1 MIRSSTLRKIHTH
14 RISVRLRRSSILGP
28 GIMLLLAGVSA
39 HADDY
44 IVYSPYVLAT
54 QSEIEVRGFRFEDT
68 RADLTGSG
76 AAELSVSHAYTGWW
90 KPEIYLVRFQ
100 QDPGSNGRLIGY
112 EFENTFQLTQPGEFW
127 VDLGFLAS
135 YEHQTVAGMSDVV
148 EFGPLLEKHTG
159 KLAYRVNFIWEKAV
173 GANASGKY
181 MFRSSY
187 SGTYTISAALSPGVE
202 AYALPNDHAY
212 QVGPIA
218 AGEWHVPGTTSGFEY
233 RIGVVFGV
241 NDAAPRQTW
250 LAQFEYEFF

>member
-1 MIRSSTLRKIHTH
+1 MIRSSTFRKIFTH
-14 RISVRLRRSSILGP
+14 RFSARFPRPANLGP
-28 GIMLLLAGVSA
+28 GIVLVLASISA
-39 HADDY
+39 QADDY

-54 QSEIEVRGFRFEDT
+54 QSEIELRGYQYGDP
-68 RADLTGSG
+68 RAEFTGG
-76 AAELSVSHAYTGWW
+76 NAAELSVSHAFTGWW
-90 KPEIYLVRFQ
+90 KPEIYLVRYQ
-100 QDPGSNGRLIGY
+100 WDPGGGGLLGY

-148 EFGPLLEKHTG
+148 EFGPLLEKHSGKFTG
-159 KLAYRVNFIWEKAV
+159 KVNLIWEKEV
-173 GANASGKY
+173 GANASDKY

-187 SGTYTISAALSPGVE
+187 SGTYTISAGFRPGVE
-202 AYALPNDHAY
+202 AYVRPDDHAY

-218 AGEWHVPGTTSGFEY
+218 AGEWHVPGTTSGLEY
-233 RIGVVFGV
+233 RVGVVFGV